1 MTDVFD
7 NRVVKKKSIEF
18 TLCNQFVSKE
28 MVFDLFP
35 LLLKFKFV
43 P

>member
-7 NRVVKKKSIEF
+7 NRVVKKSIEF

-28 MVFDLFP
+28 MVFD
-35 LLLKFKFV
+35 FV
-43 P
+43 PFAFKI